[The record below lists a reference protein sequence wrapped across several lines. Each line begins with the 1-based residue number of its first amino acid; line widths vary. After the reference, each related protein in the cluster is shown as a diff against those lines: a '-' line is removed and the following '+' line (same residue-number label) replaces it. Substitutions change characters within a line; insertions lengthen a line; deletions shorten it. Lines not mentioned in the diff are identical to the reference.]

1 MSLEHFIAI
10 RCALKRRMLLSNN
23 VVTAMIA
30 GCWILASLFSIVH
43 YIQPYRLM
51 IEVSMDMSTHCC
63 EYKSSFESFCEK
75 WITILI
81 DDTRKEDINQQIY
94 ATNFSITFA
103 LISAVFLTI
112 TLIYC
117 YIIRVALQARKT
129 KCHFQRYSISS
140 NNKSHLARIRMRRAK
155 GIGTTIFL
163 LTSFIILWSPVL
175 ICKALILTKSP
186 VLPSKEEDISRIDR
200 CLIVVVRCTSVV
212 DMVIYLIRT
221 SDKETLVKKQGRIG
235 CYRD

>member
-1 MSLEHFIAI
+1 MYLLQYRLLLCFAINFRVWIVGPAANLIGLALMPLEHFMAI
-10 RCALKRRMLLSNN
+10 RCALKRRILLSNN

-63 EYKSSFESFCEK
+63 EYKSSFEWFCEK

-94 ATNFSITFA
+94 TTNFSITFS

-117 YIIRVALQARKT
+117 YIIRVALQASKT
-129 KCHFQRYSISS
+129 KCYFQKYPQTI
-140 NNKSHLARIRMRRAK
+140 KATWLA
-155 GIGTTIFL
+155 
-163 LTSFIILWSPVL
+163 
-175 ICKALILTKSP
+175 
-186 VLPSKEEDISRIDR
+186 
-200 CLIVVVRCTSVV
+200 
-212 DMVIYLIRT
+212 
-221 SDKETLVKKQGRIG
+221 
-235 CYRD
+235 

>member
-1 MSLEHFIAI
+1 MDTS
-10 RCALKRRMLLSNN
+10 S
-23 VVTAMIA
+23 
-30 GCWILASLFSIVH
+30 GC
-43 YIQPYRLM
+43 Y
-51 IEVSMDMSTHCC
+51 
-63 EYKSSFESFCEK
+63 EYKNSFDSFCEK
-75 WITILI
+75 WITLLI
-81 DDTRKEDINQQIY
+81 DDTSKEDVNQQIY
-94 ATNFSITFA
+94 ATNFSITFT

-129 KCHFQRYSISS
+129 KCYFQRYSISS
-140 NNKSHLARIRMRRAK
+140 NDKSHLARIRMRRAK
-155 GIGTTIFL
+155 GIGTTVFL

-186 VLPSKEEDISRIDR
+186 VLPSKEKDITKIDR
-200 CLIVVVRCTSVV
+200 CLIVVVCCTSVV

>member
-1 MSLEHFIAI
+1 
-10 RCALKRRMLLSNN
+10 
-23 VVTAMIA
+23 MIA
-30 GCWILASLFSIVH
+30 GCWVLASLLSIAH
-43 YIQPYRLM
+43 YILPYRLM
-51 IEVSMDMSTHCC
+51 IEVSMDTSSGCY
-63 EYKSSFESFCEK
+63 EYKNSFDSFCEK
-75 WITILI
+75 WITLLI
-81 DDTRKEDINQQIY
+81 DDTSKEDVNQQIY
-94 ATNFSITFA
+94 ATNFSITFT

-129 KCHFQRYSISS
+129 KCYFQRYSTSS
-140 NNKSHLARIRMRRAK
+140 NDKSHLARIRMRRAK
-155 GIGTTIFL
+155 GIRTTVFL

-175 ICKALILTKSP
+175 ICKALILTKSR
-186 VLPSKEEDISRIDR
+186 VLPSREEDISKIDR
-200 CLIVVVRCTSVV
+200 CLIVVVCCTSVV

>member
-1 MSLEHFIAI
+1 
-10 RCALKRRMLLSNN
+10 
-23 VVTAMIA
+23 MIA

-63 EYKSSFESFCEK
+63 EYKSSFDSFCDK

-81 DDTRKEDINQQIY
+81 DLNREEDINQQIY

-129 KCHFQRYSISS
+129 RFYFQRYSISS
-140 NNKSHLARIRMRRAK
+140 NDKSHLACVRMRWAK
-155 GIGTTIFL
+155 GIGTAVFL

-175 ICKALILTKSP
+175 ICKALILMKSR
-186 VLPSKEEDISRIDR
+186 VLPSREEDLTKKER
-200 CLIVVVRCTSVV
+200 CLLVVVCCTSVV

-235 CYRD
+235 CYWD